1 MLLKCVIHHLLHVWS
16 VLRKVTFQTLEV
28 IIMLIRLITVYKD
41 YCILVFTRIF
51 VDILY
56 KRIEVH
62 YSERLKRRSKM
73 AWNYKTEKQNIEG
86 RSSRA
91 WKKRLLKASIGIK
104 LRNP

>member
-1 MLLKCVIHHLLHVWS
+1 
-16 VLRKVTFQTLEV
+16 
-28 IIMLIRLITVYKD
+28 
-41 YCILVFTRIF
+41 
-51 VDILY
+51 
-56 KRIEVH
+56 
-62 YSERLKRRSKM
+62 M